1 MDKTSEIQIWSVD
14 RGKQLYA
21 VPLKGEMSRGI
32 AISPDDREVI
42 VGDYSEIVAR
52 DIRTGARKWRREAR
66 EWAYSPD
73 GTQLAVVRHTIAVEL
88 LGAATRRGLFKVHA
102 TRPWATSHAEIHSP
116 EVLGF
121 SDDGSKLFMGNG
133 GAQPSTQNCGIPWP
147 SQYSEPT
154 IAVGSPVKSPSS
166 LRSQTSTEVAAP
178 SGFWSR

>member
-1 MDKTSEIQIWSVD
+1 MLYGHEDAKKDKTSEIQIWSVD

-21 VPLKGEMSRGI
+21 VPFKGEEMARGLT
-32 AISPDDREVI
+32 ISPDDREVI
-42 VGDYSEIVAR
+42 VGDYSEVVAR
-52 DIRTGARKWRREAR
+52 DIRTGAEKWRREAR

-102 TRPWATSHAEIHSP
+102 TRPWATPHAEIHSP

-133 GAQPSTQNCGIPWP
+133 GGRVYVWQ
-147 SQYSEPT
+147 
-154 IAVGSPVKSPSS
+154 VK
-166 LRSQTSTEVAAP
+166 
-178 SGFWSR
+178 